1 MKLHL
6 RNAKLS
12 TAGISAGLL
21 LILFATPVHAP
32 GDPLPNPPNAPAKE
46 SLQPVSLENTQ
57 SLDGNSAHIE
67 SKNTQYILRF
77 QDELA
82 QEEFLTANNLELSDL
97 KYIEALG
104 VYGVRAQNI
113 IATSGVKTF
122 INQRYSAFLT
132 PTDPLASNQWHL
144 TNTNTL
150 PAWNHQSGNSDVTIA
165 VIDTGFGLQVTD
177 LTNKWAE
184 NAAEVGTTTTEGPA
198 PNCTSRSLSVD
209 KRCNNLDDDNDGY
222 IDNYL
227 GWNFSDD
234 TNNVSAGQTAP
245 TASGAYHATTVS
257 SLIAA
262 QANNNASGAGMS
274 WGAKILPIQA
284 LDDYGDGYTISV
296 ALGIRYAVDQG
307 ASIINMSLGAE
318 ADDPL
323 VSEQIDYA
331 TQNGVV
337 VVAAS
342 GNDGCNCI
350 SYPARYPD
358 VIAVGATNAD
368 NSIASFSNYGNNLDL
383 VAPGAGLCST
393 VWTNAAQSGLN
404 ACGLNG
410 TSFSS
415 PLVAGAAALLL
426 SQNPTLTPTQV
437 SVALTGTA
445 TKLAPMN
452 NINFTNLYGHGLLNT
467 YGALNDVSAT
477 TSIGSPLSASR
488 ISLSELDTELTD
500 YEFDK
505 FNSTCTSILV
515 DVTCTTR
522 AINTS
527 TNQSITIASGLTPS
541 GTRSL
546 RQDISTASLSTGTW
560 ILQNFIITNTGI
572 QSMAREKTVIITN

>member
-21 LILFATPVHAP
+21 FILFATPVHAP
-32 GDPLPNPPNAPAKE
+32 GDPLPNPPNATAKE
-46 SLQPVSLENTQ
+46 SLQSVSLENTQ
-57 SLDGNSAHIE
+57 SLDRNSAHIE

-165 VIDTGFGLQVTD
+165 VIDTGFGLQITD

-184 NAAEVGTTTTEGPA
+184 NAAEVGPTVTEGPA

-262 QANNNASGAGMS
+262 QANNNAGGAGMS

-296 ALGIRYAVDQG
+296 ALGIRYAVDHG
-307 ASIINMSLGAE
+307 VDIINMSLGAE

-368 NSIASFSNYGNNLDL
+368 NSLASFSNYGNNLDL

-393 VWTNAAQSGLN
+393 VWTNTAQTGLN

-426 SQNPTLTPTQV
+426 SQNPTLTPAQV
-437 SVALTGTA
+437 SASLTGTT

-452 NINFTNLYGHGLLNT
+452 NVNFTNLYGYGLLNT
-467 YGALNDVSAT
+467 LAALNDVSAT

-505 FNSTCTSILV
+505 FNSTCLSILV

-522 AINTS
+522 AINIS
-527 TNQSITIASGLTPS
+527 TNQTTTIATGLTPN

-546 RQDISTASLSTGTW
+546 QQDISTASLSTGTW
-560 ILQNFIITNTGI
+560 ILQNYIITTTGI
-572 QSMAREKTVIITN
+572 QSMAREKTVVVTN